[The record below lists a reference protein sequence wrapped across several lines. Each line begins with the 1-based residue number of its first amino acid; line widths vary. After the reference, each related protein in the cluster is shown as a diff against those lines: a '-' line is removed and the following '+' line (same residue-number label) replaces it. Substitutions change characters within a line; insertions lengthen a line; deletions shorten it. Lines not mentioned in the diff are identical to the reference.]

1 MGYREFKA
9 DFCTMAGLA
18 KRREGMALESKNR
31 KTMIAVAFGA
41 AAFFY
46 FLIATMSLERSAN
59 AKRINRD
66 FDPFTG
72 G

>member
-1 MGYREFKA
+1 
-9 DFCTMAGLA
+9 
-18 KRREGMALESKNR
+18 
-31 KTMIAVAFGA
+31 MIAVAFGV

-66 FDPFTG
+66 FDPMTG

>member
-18 KRREGMALESKNR
+18 KRREGMALESQNR
-31 KTMIAVAFGA
+31 KTMIAVAFGV

-66 FDPFTG
+66 FDPHTG

>member
-1 MGYREFKA
+1 MGYRD

-31 KTMIAVAFGA
+31 KTMIAVAFGVA
-41 AAFFY
+41 ALFY

-66 FDPFTG
+66 FDPMTG